1 MWCYDLTAMKN
12 LNTVKYSTPIQLKL
26 PVDMERIIEISDPV
40 YTFSEVMEHIDLRK
54 YVAERKDCSTG
65 RPKYDPEKL
74 LKVILFAFMEFGYCS
89 VRMIEKLCK
98 TDIRFLWL
106 LDEENAPSHMTISS
120 FIKNELMGSVDE
132 IFSDINGYIFEQEQ
146 VDLTHVYID
155 GTKMEANAQKY
166 TWVWKKGTIRSR
178 NNVFG
183 KLTELLNEV
192 NASVLSA
199 FGVKYE
205 IRQEY
210 AIGYVEY
217 ILQTFLETVGMTTE
231 TFVHG
236 SGKRKSKEQKLYEKI
251 EDCLKKLKKY
261 SERIRICGEKR
272 NSFSKTDHDATFM
285 RVKKDY
291 MGNDQLLPAYNL
303 QMVVCDEYIAHYG
316 VYPYASDMDCFQPLM
331 EGFAKRYGFYPRYP
345 VADAGYGS
353 FNNYLYCQE
362 HGMEKYMK
370 FTMYEKESKDEK
382 YRNNPY
388 RASNFDIDHEGHM
401 VCPNGKRFYFLRK
414 APVKGN
420 QYGRTEEYYQCENCE
435 GCPHREKCHKSSQN
449 RIVRINKELT
459 QFHEEVLENLNSIH
473 GALLRMNRRIQ
484 SEGAFGGIK
493 WNRSY
498 KRLRRRG
505 MEGVIL
511 ELGLISC
518 GFNLHK
524 YHLKRQTVQKAA

>member
-1 MWCYDLTAMKN
+1 
-12 LNTVKYSTPIQLKL
+12 
-26 PVDMERIIEISDPV
+26 
-40 YTFSEVMEHIDLRK
+40 
-54 YVAERKDCSTG
+54 
-65 RPKYDPEKL
+65 
-74 LKVILFAFMEFGYCS
+74 
-89 VRMIEKLCK
+89 
-98 TDIRFLWL
+98 
-106 LDEENAPSHMTISS
+106 
-120 FIKNELMGSVDE
+120 
-132 IFSDINGYIFEQEQ
+132 
-146 VDLTHVYID
+146 
-155 GTKMEANAQKY
+155 
-166 TWVWKKGTIRSR
+166 
-178 NNVFG
+178 
-183 KLTELLNEV
+183 
-192 NASVLSA
+192 
-199 FGVKYE
+199 
-205 IRQEY
+205 
-210 AIGYVEY
+210 
-217 ILQTFLETVGMTTE
+217 
-231 TFVHG
+231 
-236 SGKRKSKEQKLYEKI
+236 
-251 EDCLKKLKKY
+251 
-261 SERIRICGEKR
+261 
-272 NSFSKTDHDATFM
+272 
-285 RVKKDY
+285 
-291 MGNDQLLPAYNL
+291 
-303 QMVVCDEYIAHYG
+303 
-316 VYPYASDMDCFQPLM
+316 
-331 EGFAKRYGFYPRYP
+331 
-345 VADAGYGS
+345 
-353 FNNYLYCQE
+353 
-362 HGMEKYMK
+362 MEKYMK